1 MTTQTRSIL
10 AVALAAFALACTD
23 AATAPSKF
31 VSNAPTAT
39 ITQQDFTFPPG
50 FPDGLAAGVVRLCK
64 TANHGG
70 TFSFTVTANGNP
82 VSTPSIVIPTGGGTS
97 CQDVFTSSLPIDVVD
112 NVTITEGADPGP
124 EWDLTAIN
132 TIRYLATGPLNGGAY
147 PAAAFTDVE
156 EFNNRRAIVRVNLD
170 MSRKVTFTN
179 TFTQPEE
186 PPPPPAICDF
196 ITFGRLVDEAAG
208 GKVVISGNA
217 GGLNANG
224 SIKGEFHI
232 EVNGVDHHVAD
243 VTTYGPITNNPLI
256 SSTFTNSRV
265 VTGTDKHGHAVELR
279 LWDGGEPGK
288 DTDRYWF
295 NVNGLIVGNA
305 VTGNLIDQGN
315 MQYHPNCRGP
325 GD

>member
-1 MTTQTRSIL
+1 MTTQNRSIL

-31 VSNAPTAT
+31 VSNSPTAT

-82 VSTPSIVIPTGGGTS
+82 VSTPSIVIGAGGGTQ
-97 CQDVFTSSLPIDVVD
+97 CTDVFTSSLPIDVVD

-179 TFTQPEE
+179 TFTE
-186 PPPPPAICDF
+186 PTVGCVYTKGWYKNKNGGPTVIAVDNRTKAEAQAIFLANPGKPNGVTWGSDNLLLNLYQQLLAALNNLGGNANAHNGPQAVDDAIDAALAGTGGTGLN
-196 ITFGRLVDEAAG
+196 ITTTLTHDEMSALVDVLSDFNEGAFAG
-208 GKVVISGNA
+208 
-217 GGLNANG
+217 
-224 SIKGEFHI
+224 FPHCP
-232 EVNGVDHHVAD
+232 D
-243 VTTYGPITNNPLI
+243 TPL
-256 SSTFTNSRV
+256 
-265 VTGTDKHGHAVELR
+265 D
-279 LWDGGEPGK
+279 
-288 DTDRYWF
+288 
-295 NVNGLIVGNA
+295 
-305 VTGNLIDQGN
+305 
-315 MQYHPNCRGP
+315 
-325 GD
+325 